1 MNSMQALCVPSIINI
16 FEEDIHKLLF
26 MPSSHSEASLKNQ
39 SDKVKHGS
47 PKIKII
53 APCKVG
59 NGVLKL
65 DANQKDFFEN
75 KFQKI
80 TKPICY
86 FVPASGS
93 GSRMFDFLQ
102 AELSL
107 GNSEFA
113 LKTKEFVAR
122 LKEFSFYKAL
132 DIDQKNR
139 INQFSST
146 LELINFILGQQD
158 GGLGMEYFPKGL
170 VPFHSYGG
178 DEKSAFYEH
187 LIQGAA
193 LSSNKANFHFT
204 IQLSHKR
211 SFENALERFVKENES
226 EVNVCFSFQDTQT
239 DSFVFDENYAP
250 KTKNGRYMQRPS
262 GHGALLG
269 NLNTIQDQFVLV
281 KNIDNVQ
288 HHYKSKNNLRIW
300 RVLCGVLAEV
310 KAELKELYI
319 NPNEERLSLLSKKF
333 QLFSKEE
340 IVLTKDTE
348 SLKRLINRPLR
359 ICGMVLNEGKSGG
372 GPFFIE
378 SNGSV
383 SKQIVEGA
391 QVNGLEQQN
400 LFESGTHFN
409 PVMMALDTFDLEGRK
424 FDLQDYCNDDQYF
437 VVNKIFKGEKIT
449 FMERP
454 GLWNGSMFN
463 WNTIFIEIPGDT
475 FTPVKTV
482 FDLLN
487 PGHIQD

>member
-1 MNSMQALCVPSIINI
+1 
-16 FEEDIHKLLF
+16 
-26 MPSSHSEASLKNQ
+26 
-39 SDKVKHGS
+39 
-47 PKIKII
+47 
-53 APCKVG
+53 
-59 NGVLKL
+59 
-65 DANQKDFFEN
+65 
-75 KFQKI
+75 
-80 TKPICY
+80 
-86 FVPASGS
+86 
-93 GSRMFDFLQ
+93 
-102 AELSL
+102 
-107 GNSEFA
+107 
-113 LKTKEFVAR
+113 
-122 LKEFSFYKAL
+122 
-132 DIDQKNR
+132 
-139 INQFSST
+139 
-146 LELINFILGQQD
+146 
-158 GGLGMEYFPKGL
+158 
-170 VPFHSYGG
+170 
-178 DEKSAFYEH
+178 
-187 LIQGAA
+187 
-193 LSSNKANFHFT
+193 
-204 IQLSHKR
+204 
-211 SFENALERFVKENES
+211 
-226 EVNVCFSFQDTQT
+226 
-239 DSFVFDENYAP
+239 
-250 KTKNGRYMQRPS
+250 
-262 GHGALLG
+262 
-269 NLNTIQDQFVLV
+269 
-281 KNIDNVQ
+281 
-288 HHYKSKNNLRIW
+288 
-300 RVLCGVLAEV
+300 VLCGVLAEV

-482 FDLLN
+482 LDLLN